1 MDLYSAIALITAA
14 LLVVTV
20 VDVCHNRLA
29 DHSTTVKCIVVCI
42 SIGLALLCEWAC
54 VRLNGAPSALIGLH
68 RAVKTAEF
76 CLAPVTGVLAAH
88 AYSRIKR
95 SIAIV
100 SAIVALHAAFQIAA
114 CHSGL
119 VLYIDEAN
127 VYHRGK
133 LYWIYIVVFSLSVA
147 YCLGCVV
154 LDEVRYQMRPDA
166 ALMATV
172 LFLAIGLA
180 IQALDSDL
188 RVDYLCIAIA
198 NLQLYNHR
206 CRLYSRM
213 DGLTMLLNRV
223 RYEKDLERTKPP
235 AVVIN
240 MDVNGFKL
248 VNDTCGHTAGDR
260 YLRQIAEAV
269 RRVYGRYG
277 YCYRPGGD
285 EFCVILTESLSNV
298 ERLNENFAAAIDK
311 LRQQDPQTP
320 DVSVGYAYY
329 DGEGTLHDAI
339 EAADAMMYRN
349 KS

>member
-1 MDLYSAIALITAA
+1 MYSAISLIAAA
-14 LLVVTV
+14 LLVVTI
-20 VDVCHNRLA
+20 VDVCHNRLT
-29 DHSTTVKCIVVCI
+29 DRSVTIKCIAVCF
-42 SIGLALLCEWAC
+42 SIGLALLCEWVC
-54 VRLNGAPSALIGLH
+54 VRLNGAPSDLTGLH

-76 CLAPVTGVLAAH
+76 CIAPVTGVLAAH
-88 AYSRIKR
+88 TYSKIKKPT
-95 SIAIV
+95 AIV
-100 SAIVALHAAFQIAA
+100 SAIVALHAVFQIAA
-114 CHSGL
+114 CRSGL
-119 VLYIDEAN
+119 VLYLDEGN
-127 VYHRGK
+127 TYHRGR
-133 LYWIYIVVFSLSVA
+133 LYWIYIAVFTLSLA
-147 YCLGCVV
+147 YCLTCVV
-154 LDEVRYQMRPDA
+154 LDEVKLQMRADA
-166 ALMATV
+166 ALVATV
-172 LFLAIGLA
+172 LFLAMGLT

-198 NLQLYNHR
+198 NLQLYNHGY
-206 CRLYSRM
+206 RLYSRL
-213 DGLTMLLNRV
+213 DGLTMLLNRI

-240 MDVNGFKL
+240 MDVNAFKQ
-248 VNDTCGHTAGDR
+248 VNDTCGHAAGDR

-298 ERLNENFAAAIDK
+298 EKLNENFAAAIEK

-320 DVSVGYAYY
+320 DVSVGYARY
-329 DGEGTLHDAI
+329 DGGGTLHDAI